1 MLDPR
6 RGQFITLL
14 GGAAAAW
21 PLAARAQQTDRLRR
35 ISVVNIIAAADPEA
49 LPRIAAF
56 ELGLRELGWATERDL
71 RIDYY
76 WDASDAERRRVVAKQ
91 VAEAKPDV
99 VVTAA
104 TPATQ
109 AIRDE
114 IGGVPIVFVQVID
127 PVGTGLV
134 ANLARPGANITGF
147 SNFEFS
153 IGGKWLELL
162 KEIVPNLRTVGLL
175 FNPSTAPGA
184 GAFYLRSIEAAA
196 PSFAVKP
203 AAVSVQSEE
212 KIQDALSNLGQHPNA
227 GLIVHPDTFT
237 TRHRDLIIS
246 RAAAHHLPA
255 VYPFRYFAMAGG
267 LLSHGNSTTD
277 VFRQVASYVDRI
289 LKGAK
294 PADLPVQQPTK
305 YELIVNLK
313 TAKALGL
320 TIPEA
325 FLARADEVI
334 E

>member
-1 MLDPR
+1 M
-6 RGQFITLL
+6 
-14 GGAAAAW
+14 
-21 PLAARAQQTDRLRR
+21 
-35 ISVVNIIAAADPEA
+35 
-49 LPRIAAF
+49 
-56 ELGLRELGWATERDL
+56 
-71 RIDYY
+71 
-76 WDASDAERRRVVAKQ
+76 
-91 VAEAKPDV
+91 
-99 VVTAA
+99 
-104 TPATQ
+104 
-109 AIRDE
+109 
-114 IGGVPIVFVQVID
+114 FVQVID

-134 ANLARPGANITGF
+134 ASLARPGANTTGF

-162 KEIVPNLRTVGLL
+162 KEIVPKLRTVGLL
-175 FNPSTAPGA
+175 FNPRTAPGA

-196 PSFAVKP
+196 QSFAVKP
-203 AAVSVQSEE
+203 VAVAVQNEE
-212 KIQDALSNLGQHPNA
+212 NIRDALSSLGQDPNA

-246 RAAAHHLPA
+246 RAAAHRLPA
-255 VYPFRYFAMAGG
+255 VYPFGYFAMAGG
-267 LLSHGNSTTD
+267 LLSYGNSTTD